1 MFPRVAISRRKPL
14 LVALVTLISGP
25 GLGVLLAGRGKW
37 LAPYLLLTMAAM
49 GLLYTAMLV
58 NLLPAIGQE
67 ALFWSAMIVSN
78 VVGAVHVWLALR
90 GDRRRDLP
98 RYAGILPALLIAYGL
113 MPIAAS
119 LAALGIRGFLYQPFQ
134 SASASMLP
142 TLQVGDTYF
151 VAKFAYGYGP
161 FSLPFG
167 LPAPALSVGHAPQR
181 GDIVVFRHPDG
192 RSDWVKRIIGLPG
205 ETVEMVDGEVRI
217 NGRALP
223 QRASGVAEIVMD
235 DVPMTASAFE
245 ERLSDGRSYTTY
257 RIEHD
262 PAGGTMPAKTLPDD
276 AYFVLGDFRSN
287 SVDSRHAQLG
297 LVTRD
302 RLIGRADYVYWDGAR
317 DTAVL
322 RGIDPSPSP

>member
-1 MFPRVAISRRKPL
+1 MFRPVPIARRRPL
-14 LVALVTLISGP
+14 LVAFATLLLGP
-25 GLGVLLAGRGKW
+25 SLGVLLAGRGRW
-37 LAPYLLLTMAAM
+37 VVPYLLLTLATIA
-49 GLLYTAMLV
+49 LLYAAAV
-58 NLLPAIGQE
+58 AGILPSMGHE
-67 ALFWSAMIVSN
+67 TLYWSAVIAFN
-78 VVGAVHVWLALR
+78 IIGAVHVWLALR
-90 GDRRRDLP
+90 RDSRAELP
-98 RYAGILPALLIAYGL
+98 RYAGVVPAFLIATLLVPMMAG
-113 MPIAAS
+113 
-119 LAALGIRGFLYQPFQ
+119 LAAFGVRGFVVQPFQ

-151 VAKFAYGYGP
+151 VAKFAYGYGQ

-167 LPAPALSVGHAPQR
+167 LPAPALPIGHAPER

-192 RSDWVKRIIGLPG
+192 RSDWVKRLIGLPG

-235 DVPMTASAFE
+235 DVPMTVSAFE

-297 LVTRD
+297 LVPRD
-302 RLIGRADYVYWDGAR
+302 RLIGRVDYVYWDGAR
-317 DTAVL
+317 DAAVF
-322 RGIDPSPSP
+322 RPVD